1 MDIEIFPH
9 RILGS
14 DTTEALLND
23 LESIDYVQRSVI
35 HGPRFPKGE
44 ATLPDKYKERRV
56 INIKGEDVVLQ
67 VKTARI
73 FIELTME
80 STIKEIEEVCEK
92 HIPFGFEIN
101 QDRANYIRKHKT
113 VTDRIKY
120 GSADIPDDLV
130 GMTDQ
135 YSEFESHVNIINRD
149 RLD

>member
-23 LESIDYVQRSVI
+23 LESIDDIQRTVI

>member
-14 DTTEALLND
+14 DTTELLLNE
-23 LESIDYVQRSVI
+23 LESIDEVQRTVI

-56 INIKGEDVVLQ
+56 ININGEDVVLQ

-80 STIKEIEEVCEK
+80 STIKEIEEVCKK
-92 HIPFGFEIN
+92 HIPFGFDIN

-120 GSADIPDDLV
+120 GSADLPDDLV

-135 YSEFESHVNIINRD
+135 YSDFESHVNIIKRD
-149 RLD
+149 NLD